1 MLYKHDDK
9 HYVHRT
15 CISAEKQCVPLK
27 ICDKCTPTLNDCI
40 MVLKKGRP
48 AKDCES
54 FVKCKGGDAV
64 ELLSKIR
71 TAIKDNETF
80 IISGITFSETNTRM
94 DIKTFFEGISSLTDM
109 ETEYL
114 TTFDINMFI
123 DASVSKFFTDNT
135 MMPRTVKN
143 IYIIVSTAINKY
155 RNNRP
160 TPSSRVSKVS
170 LTVKDVYDALKY
182 TTSDTTPYPKKQGIL
197 DIFPV
202 PIAPRKGYIQNN
214 DRTITSQKP
223 TTDIALTYDKRFAA
237 AQQDGR
243 IYK

>member
-9 HYVHRT
+9 HYIHRT

-160 TPSSRVSKVS
+160 TPSSRVHTVPVT
-170 LTVKDVYDALKY
+170 LTMRDVADAI
-182 TTSDTTPYPKKQGIL
+182 TDNTPYPKNHNIL
-197 DIFPV
+197 DLFPSHSAPSNGYV
-202 PIAPRKGYIQNN
+202 PSN
-214 DRTITSQKP
+214 DRTKMSQGP
-223 TTDIALTYDKRFAA
+223 TMDRALSRDKRFLR
-237 AQQDGR
+237 AQKEGK
-243 IYK
+243 IYE